1 MSSKNKTQVI
11 IAGKI
16 YTLSGYESEEYLQKV
31 AAYLN
36 GKITEF
42 RGMDGYHRLSQEM
55 RSILMNLNIADDYF
69 KVRKKIEELEEE
81 LSEKE
86 KELYEFRHEMI
97 TTQVRLENAEKEK
110 NALEEKNAQLQEEL
124 IRLRAQTDKNGR
136 EVKTGKAQRSCITGT
151 LGIFT
156 QINCK
161 KIPGV
166 HLFHTK
172 VENNGRL

>member
-55 RSILMNLNIADDYF
+55 RSILLNLNIADDYF

-110 NALEEKNAQLQEEL
+110 NALEERKAQLQEEL
-124 IRLRAQTDKNGR
+124 IRLRAQTDKT
-136 EVKTGKAQRSCITGT
+136 EDK
-151 LGIFT
+151 
-156 QINCK
+156 
-161 KIPGV
+161 
-166 HLFHTK
+166 
-172 VENNGRL
+172 